1 MTLAGI
7 ILAISIVLPL
17 AGAPAPPVLGSA
29 PSAMQEPASSPA
41 PAPAPQGDSVKPSRP
56 VEPDEDKKPVQN
68 EPTVKP
74 PATGAPDQPSPDA
87 AGASQQDQKVEP
99 ATPPSPPAAAP
110 DKTSEKKSTKTRPM
124 KRRVVRNG
132 STTDPQVQI
141 SPGLSPEQAS
151 TQTQSTTQ
159 LLAATEGNLKKLSGR
174 SLSAAQ
180 QQMLE
185 QVRRYADQ
193 ARTAMDAGDLQ
204 RAHTLAFKAR
214 LLSDE
219 LALR

>member
-7 ILAISIVLPL
+7 ILVISVTLP
-17 AGAPAPPVLGSA
+17 AGAPPGRSAAPFR
-29 PSAMQEPASSPA
+29 QEPSSTPA
-41 PAPAPQGDSVKPSRP
+41 TEPNAAPQTDSTKPSTP
-56 VEPDEDKKPVQN
+56 VEPDADKKPVQS
-68 EPTVKP
+68 EPTAKP
-74 PATGAPDQPSPDA
+74 PATSAPEQPSTEA
-87 AGASQQDQKVEP
+87 NQQDQKAE
-99 ATPPSPPAAAP
+99 PPSPAAAQTPVP
-110 DKTSEKKSTKTRPM
+110 DKPKDKKSTKTRTM

-141 SPGLSPEQAS
+141 SPGLSPEQAT

-185 QVRRYADQ
+185 QVRRYVDQ
-193 ARTAMDAGDLQ
+193 AHAAMDAGDLQ
-204 RAHTLAFKAR
+204 RGHTLAFKAR